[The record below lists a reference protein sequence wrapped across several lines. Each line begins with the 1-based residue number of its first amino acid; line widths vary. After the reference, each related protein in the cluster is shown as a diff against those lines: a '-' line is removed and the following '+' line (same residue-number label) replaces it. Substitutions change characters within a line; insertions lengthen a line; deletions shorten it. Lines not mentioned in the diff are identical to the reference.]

1 LRICRAAHFRFAPIA
16 HGFSRGAPY
25 LLCLEA
31 FVLRTL
37 PTPPK
42 SIDLPRET
50 IAESVSLFDLRQH
63 HCRWPVTG
71 VGAAMQFCGA
81 DIHGD
86 RPYCVRH
93 SRRAYSSLASRAAE
107 KQRWL
112 QSQKKR
118 AA

>member
-1 LRICRAAHFRFAPIA
+1 
-16 HGFSRGAPY
+16 
-25 LLCLEA
+25 LEA

-42 SIDLPRET
+42 SVDLPRET
-50 IAESVSLFDLRQH
+50 IADPVSLFDLRQH
-63 HCRWPVTG
+63 HCRWPVAG
-71 VGAAMQFCGA
+71 AGAAMQFCGA
-81 DIHGD
+81 AKHGD
-86 RPYCVRH
+86 QPYCLRH